1 MVWCFGRTS
10 NFHLARYSSSKDTH
24 ILLQTGKFI
33 AEAKFMDPT
42 QQETYIR
49 LIKAKDREGIMELLT
64 NRTVEAALLRRLRRK
79 AMIYGHDITENGDI
93 VLDQETQDKK
103 ISPEVVVDLYERF
116 VIPLTKE
123 VEVHYLLQRLDGW
136 QGPIST
142 GPS

>member
-1 MVWCFGRTS
+1 
-10 NFHLARYSSSKDTH
+10 
-24 ILLQTGKFI
+24 
-33 AEAKFMDPT
+33 MDPT
-42 QQETYIR
+42 QQATYIR

-103 ISPEVVVDLYERF
+103 ISPDVVVDLYERF

-136 QGPIST
+136 QAPVST
-142 GPS
+142 GTR